1 MRFAGKCS
9 DTYREFP
16 HCLTTGSLR
25 RIFRHAEPG
34 GGLSSFPQI
43 PRKQADSPGRKTR
56 NLGRLARFRPRESV
70 AWGIRGLSE
79 KDKKQAVSDGSDI
92 PGFRKEVRSLSV
104 SIC

>member
-1 MRFAGKCS
+1 MLIFYNRQLPVCS
-9 DTYREFP
+9 FHPSSEWKKP
-16 HCLTTGSLR
+16 
-25 RIFRHAEPG
+25 AG

-56 NLGRLARFRPRESV
+56 NLGRLARFRPGESV

-92 PGFRKEVRSLSV
+92 PGFWKEVRSLSV

>member
-1 MRFAGKCS
+1 MIELQREIPVCS
-9 DTYREFP
+9 FHPASEWKKP
-16 HCLTTGSLR
+16 
-25 RIFRHAEPG
+25 AG

-56 NLGRLARFRPRESV
+56 NLGRLARFRPGESV